1 MFKKIKAFREK
12 ITKESDFSDIKNT
25 SIRGILGGE
34 VLNSTFAKKQA
45 GIIILLVVLSF
56 FYTGN
61 RYYSEKQLAKINRL
75 QRELTQV
82 KYTYLTISS
91 ELMTLSR
98 QSKVEQTI
106 RERGINLEKS
116 TVPPYSIQN

>member
-1 MFKKIKAFREK
+1 MLKIVKDFFEK
-12 ITKESDFSDIKNT
+12 INPKT
-25 SIRGILGGE
+25 ILGGE
-34 VLNSTFAKKQA
+34 VLNSKFAKKQA

-61 RYYSEKQLAKINRL
+61 RYSCEKQLAKIDKL
-75 QRELTQV
+75 QKELIKV

-98 QSKVEQTI
+98 QSKVEKIIQSK
-106 RERGINLEKS
+106 GINLEKS
-116 TVPPYSIQN
+116 TVPPHSVQQ